1 MRYIVFIVLLLNVL
15 NSFSQERPN
24 FQNFE
29 GDISGKILDEQSK
42 KPMPYANIS
51 VFRMKD
57 STLAGGG
64 ITEKRIF

>member
-29 GDISGKILDEQSK
+29 GDIWVKYWTNKVKSPC
-42 KPMPYANIS
+42 PMQI
-51 VFRMKD
+51 
-57 STLAGGG
+57 
-64 ITEKRIF
+64 